1 MKNKKI
7 ISLTVVAVGLVL
19 TGILGLSKV
28 FETTWQNENTVDNS
42 LSADTVAS
50 KDESIINYPYA
61 NYIQMDDESKSLY
74 DDYFYHISDTFIPQK
89 NSDFT
94 YQDAVNITGETIK
107 YLTGYTDHQ
116 KTETIT
122 ELIDYE
128 SFLPDR
134 DVDFY
139 TSRFIKVYED
149 KTITFGSLID
159 DTTKEI
165 WAINYEELPKGTYTS
180 THAYKLEYDY
190 TAEQEKEALQT
201 ALQYIKEIAPSLQL
215 IEYELQSGDDYNGNL
230 IYNLVFATSE
240 QQSVAIMIT
249 DEYKFRAFSRYPY
262 QIPMNYKKVL

>member
-7 ISLTVVAVGLVL
+7 VPMTIAMVAVVL
-19 TGILGLSKV
+19 IGMLSLSKV
-28 FETTWQNENTVDNS
+28 FENGWQQENTVDNS

-61 NYIQMDDESKSLY
+61 NYIQMDDGSKSLY

-116 KTETIT
+116 KTKTIT
-122 ELIDYE
+122 ELTDYE

-165 WAINYEELPKGTYTS
+165 WGISYEELPRGDTTS
-180 THAYKLEYDY
+180 THAYKFEYDY
-190 TAEQEKEALQT
+190 TAGQEKEAVQT
-201 ALQYIKEIAPSLQL
+201 ALQYIKEISPSLHL
-215 IEYELQSGDDYNGNL
+215 MEYEVQTGDDYKGNL
-230 IYNLVFATSE
+230 IYNIVFSTSD
-240 QQSVAIMIT
+240 QQSVALMIT

-262 QIPMNYKKVL
+262 QINMNYKKIL